1 MVVNVQQIQRGL
13 ANYIDTEIA
22 QKAVGVKKFAVYFLI
37 PQINQKVTDTITS
50 LTKDDMFATLFDE
63 NGNIDLDKVYN
74 QAKDAIHKTGQIE
87 LAGIVFTENDIDSLY
102 RYISAGGQ

>member
-1 MVVNVQQIQRGL
+1 MIVNVQQIQRGL
-13 ANYIDTEIA
+13 ANYMDAEIA

-37 PQINQKVTDTITS
+37 PQINQKVTDTIS
-50 LTKDDMFATLFDE
+50 ELNKNNMFAPLFDE
-63 NGNIDLDKVYN
+63 HGNIDLDKVYS

-87 LAGIVFTENDIDSLY
+87 FAGIVFTENDIDSLY

>member
-1 MVVNVQQIQRGL
+1 MVVNVQQVQRGL
-13 ANYIDTEIA
+13 SSYIDTEIA

-37 PQINQKVTDTITS
+37 PQINQKVTDTITT

-87 LAGIVFTENDIDSLY
+87 FAGIVFTENDIDSLY